1 MLTQRFL
8 QLNLLGAE
16 WVNWA
21 LVILSII
28 GLAITVD
35 RLILYART
43 RERFLPLQAALQ
55 DALRRQDLGAARG
68 LVQSDSLV
76 RNVLRA
82 GLEAVGRGER
92 DPKAVEEEMLATLA
106 AERSRYDERVAWLT
120 TIANIAPLVGL
131 LGTIIGVVGAFYGL
145 GQAGTTQSAGNPQ
158 VMSSIAEAL
167 ASTAFGIF
175 VAVPGVVAYNLLK
188 AHMGVR
194 LREAESLMREVLA
207 NLGRLET
214 EDGQ

>member
-16 WVNWA
+16 WIMWV
-21 LVILSII
+21 LVGFSVI
-28 GLAITVD
+28 GVAITLD
-35 RLILYART
+35 RVLLYWRT
-43 RERFLPLQAALQ
+43 RERFPTLQAGLQ
-55 DALRRQDLGAARG
+55 QALRRRDLAEARQVTDG
-68 LVQSDSLV
+68 DSLV

-82 GLEAVGRGER
+82 GLDALGRGVR

-106 AERSRYDERVAWLT
+106 AERSRYDARVAWLT

-145 GQAGTTQSAGNPQ
+145 GQAASTQSAGNPQ

-175 VAVPGVVAYNLLK
+175 VAVPGVVAYNLMRS
-188 AHMGVR
+188 HMGVR
-194 LREAESLMREVLA
+194 LREAESLMREILA
-207 NLGRLET
+207 NLGRLAS
-214 EDGQ
+214 EDAQ

>member
-43 RERFLPLQAALQ
+43 RERFASLQAALQ
-55 DALRRQDLGAARG
+55 DALRRQDLTAARG

-214 EDGQ
+214 EDVQ